1 MNRRI
6 PSTCGEA
13 CNAPERRCKQVP
25 AMALIINT
33 TNLPNNR
40 KNEAITSFLLFNR
53 VLYLLLL
60 KFPVRLLTML
70 RRVPRGNAE
79 TRLALLAVRHR

>member
-1 MNRRI
+1 MSGTSRQ
-6 PSTCGEA
+6 A
-13 CNAPERRCKQVP
+13 CNVPEKRCKQVP
-25 AMALIINT
+25 IMALIINT